1 MAFALPFA
9 MTVESWVDFGISV
22 FALIIMAWALIH
34 VAMQRPDAFAAIG
47 GLQKHHWLGL
57 LGVCFGLS
65 LLFFLLFGLPFKIIE
80 YVGIAAAAFYLLDT
94 RRGLKDVTEGR
105 W

>member
-1 MAFALPFA
+1 MVLALPFA
-9 MTVESWVDFGISV
+9 VVVELWVDLAISV
-22 FALIIMAWALIH
+22 FALILMVWALIH
-34 VAMQRPDAFAAIG
+34 VSTQRPDAFAAIG

-57 LGVCFGLS
+57 LGALFGLS
-65 LLFFLLFGLPFKIIE
+65 LLFFLFGVPFKIVE
-80 YVGIAAAAFYLLDT
+80 YVGIGAAAYYLLDT

>member
-1 MAFALPFA
+1 MAIALPFA
-9 MTVESWVDFGISV
+9 FSVEMWVDFLISV
-22 FALIIMAWALIH
+22 FALILMVWALIH
-34 VAMQRPDAFAAIG
+34 AATQRPDAFAAIG

-57 LGVCFGLS
+57 LGALFGIS
-65 LLFFLLFGLPFKIIE
+65 LLFFLLGVQFKIIE
-80 YVGIAAAAFYLLDT
+80 YVGIGAAAFYLLDT

>member
-1 MAFALPFA
+1 MAIANPFAL
-9 MTVESWVDFGISV
+9 VVGGWVNDVISV
-22 FALIIMAWALIH
+22 FALILMLWALIH
-34 VAMQRPDAFAAIG
+34 VAAQRPDAFAAIG

-57 LGVCFGLS
+57 LTALFALS
-65 LLFFLLFGLPFKIIE
+65 LLFFLLPGRFPIIE
-80 YVGIAAAAFYLLDT
+80 YIGIGAAAYYLLDT